1 MGVGGGLSLR
11 DRRENPGSTKPTSR
25 LPRVPCVGG
34 ATPERRTP
42 SLKKAMGVRGGSTGI
57 GFDEGGGGG
66 TLAGERRGT
75 GERPVVTGLRG
86 AARDPK
92 ATFGRP
98 RPVPTISNG
107 EAVGSTVSIDMAPGT
122 CTAIVGTLLGRVRPL
137 CLDEGSRN
145 ATIHRNLHCGAI
157 LRPSTARKQSPPQA
171 RDASFTQSKVSVAH
185 LPRHW
190 SSKSVDKGIW
200 AWRVEDE
207 TDPKEELSSSR
218 LLLPERSTML
228 NSNANGDR
236 PTGSFTCKTTKG
248 KCSPR
253 PPFIDVADA
262 ASPKASRVAAP
273 PSTHHTY
280 PRVSAS

>member
-1 MGVGGGLSLR
+1 MR
-11 DRRENPGSTKPTSR
+11 DRREHPGSTKPTSR
-25 LPRVPCVGG
+25 LPLVPCVGG

-42 SLKKAMGVRGGSTGI
+42 SLKKAMGVRGGSTGV
-57 GFDEGGGGG
+57 GFDEGGGGSA
-66 TLAGERRGT
+66 LAGERCR
-75 GERPVVTGLRG
+75 GERAVTGLRG

-98 RPVPTISNG
+98 RPVPTISSG
-107 EAVGSTVSIDMAPGT
+107 EAVDMGAASASKAPGT
-122 CTAIVGTLLGRVRPL
+122 CTDTVGTLLGRVRPL

-145 ATIHRNLHCGAI
+145 ATMHRNLHCGAI
-157 LRPSTARKQSPPQA
+157 LRPSSARKQSAPHA
-171 RDASFTQSKVSVAH
+171 KEANLTQSKVSVAH

-207 TDPKEELSSSR
+207 TDPKDELSSS
-218 LLLPERSTML
+218 LLFRPLRSTMD
-228 NSNANGDR
+228 SSSASGDR
-236 PTGSFTCKTTKG
+236 PTGSFSCNATKG

-253 PPFIDVADA
+253 PPLIDVDDA
-262 ASPKASRVAAP
+262 ASPKARRVAAP
-273 PSTHHTY
+273 PSIHHTY